1 MPACHHFNATETMI
15 ALIRESR
22 LIRNALFACGV
33 IALLSLAV
41 MARVNAVAI
50 RQSDLTPPNR
60 AEAVLPDPRILRL
73 VAIGYPEAL
82 ADLFWLDG
90 LSFFAEARSSQ
101 RDVDFLR
108 PHLRTITTLDPRFE
122 LVYEWAA
129 TLVMYGAA
137 FTRETVATSTQ
148 ILEEGVQR
156 FPNSWELQFMLACN
170 YLWEYPA
177 ESEEEAAEFR
187 RRGLDAMVRA
197 SQLPG
202 APDWLQSATA
212 TLLRRN
218 FRWFEAINSA
228 RTLLV
233 TGADATIARDA
244 RFQLE
249 TLLSP
254 ALNAPDLATRQWR
267 LWAERF
273 SDYSI
278 QSPQRLAI
286 FHPDPIYLAPVA
298 DIQPVPTAQAR

>member
-1 MPACHHFNATETMI
+1 MVAQ
-15 ALIRESR
+15 IRESR
-22 LIRNALFACGV
+22 LIRDVLILCSV
-33 IALLSLAV
+33 IGLLSLAV
-41 MARVNAVAI
+41 MSRVNAAAI
-50 RQSDLTPPNR
+50 RARDLTTPDK
-60 AEAVLPDPRILRL
+60 AEAVLPDPRILRW
-73 VAIGYPEAL
+73 VAVGYPEAL

-108 PHLRTITTLDPRFE
+108 PHLRTITALDPRFE
-122 LVYEWAA
+122 LAYEWAA

-137 FTRETVATSTQ
+137 FTRETVSTSTQ
-148 ILEEGVQR
+148 ILEEGVQH
-156 FPNSWELQFMLACN
+156 FPNSWELHFMLACN

-177 ESEEEAAEFR
+177 ESDEEAAEFR
-187 RRGLDAMVRA
+187 RLGLDAMVRA

-233 TGADATIARDA
+233 TGTDGTIARDA

-254 ALNAPDLATRQWR
+254 ALNAPHLATREWR
-267 LWAERF
+267 LWTERF
-273 SDYSI
+273 SEYSI
-278 QSPQRLAI
+278 HSPQRLAV

-298 DIQPVPTAQAR
+298 DTQPVPTAQAR